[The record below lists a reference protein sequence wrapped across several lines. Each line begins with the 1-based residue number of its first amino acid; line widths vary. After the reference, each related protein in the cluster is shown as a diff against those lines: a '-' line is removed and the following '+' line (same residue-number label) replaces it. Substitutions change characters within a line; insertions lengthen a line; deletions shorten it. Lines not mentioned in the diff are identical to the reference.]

1 MKSSNERRRRVRA
14 YISEDGAC
22 PFEDWFAALPPAAAA
37 RVVSALT
44 RLEHGLGDLKPVG
57 QGVSELR
64 IHWGPGL
71 RIYFGQ
77 DGPDLVI
84 LLCAGTKKRQKADI
98 ARALQLWEA
107 FGRRKRRG

>member
-1 MKSSNERRRRVRA
+1 MRA